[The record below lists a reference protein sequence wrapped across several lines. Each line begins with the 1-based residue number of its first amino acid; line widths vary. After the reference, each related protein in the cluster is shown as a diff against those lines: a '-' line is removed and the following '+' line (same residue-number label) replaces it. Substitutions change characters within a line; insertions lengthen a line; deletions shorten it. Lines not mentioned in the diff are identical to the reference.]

1 MKGEEVM
8 ERDSR
13 EGDIVT
19 TMRGTI
25 TEIKAREQTSRAGR
39 SIMRGARICVGPLVT
54 DDSKD
59 YHEEFYYEVPE
70 THVSRLRIGQEVA
83 VEIRVLK

>member
-1 MKGEEVM
+1 MD
-8 ERDSR
+8 RDLR
-13 EGDIVT
+13 EGDVVT

-39 SIMRGARICVGPLVT
+39 SVMRGARICVAPLVEN
-54 DDSKD
+54 SAAD
-59 YHEEFYYEVPE
+59 YQEEFYYEIPE

-83 VEIRVLK
+83 VEIKVLK